1 MAIQMTDPAYLQVG
15 DWVAP
20 FGSKRQYMIGRVF
33 KIHGECLVREVLVHW
48 ETDGWNGFW
57 PEHLVVKISEEE
69 AAIWL
74 LEN

>member
-1 MAIQMTDPAYLQVG
+1 MAIVISNLGCLQVG

-20 FGSKRQYMIGRVF
+20 FGSKHRHNIGRVI